1 MRGTVYPIALTTLRL
16 VLGPAMVALAYRM
29 GESSRPW
36 LVGGLLLGIASD
48 LADGTVAR
56 WLGVQSESLRRYDSR
71 VDAVFWLCASWCVWV
86 LSPDLVRRL
95 WWAIAGLLVLEAA
108 MRLIRWVRFGDRTG
122 THSYLAKA
130 VGIVMVVAFVRL
142 LGWGEA
148 GIAFWIM
155 AAWMSAADLDVI
167 LITALLPRWE
177 SRVPSAYHAW
187 KRRQAAMPTA

>member
-16 VLGPAMVALAYRM
+16 VLGPVMVALAYRM
-29 GESSRPW
+29 GEASRPW
-36 LVGGLLLGIASD
+36 LVAALLLGIASD

-86 LSPDLVRRL
+86 LSPDVVRQL
-95 WWAIAGLLVLEAA
+95 AWVIAGLLILEVV

-122 THSYLAKA
+122 THSCLAKA

-148 GIAFWIM
+148 GVTFWVM
-155 AAWMSAADLDVI
+155 AAWMAAADLDVI
-167 LITALLPRWE
+167 LITVLVPRWE
-177 SRVPSAYHAW
+177 PRIASAWHAW
-187 KRRQAAMPTA
+187 KQRQASMPTI